1 MIGFLVVP
9 DWDAISV
16 HLIGEYPMSRT
27 TLLVIASLVLP
38 GLLVVS
44 GLNPYDRPTRVLE
57 AMRRGDQIP
66 EPLSPFL

>member
-1 MIGFLVVP
+1 
-9 DWDAISV
+9 
-16 HLIGEYPMSRT
+16 MSRT

-44 GLNPYDRPTRVLE
+44 GLNPYDRPTWVLE